1 MDLGLKDKVAL
12 VTGGSRGIGRAIA
25 HELADEGCHVAITA
39 RGGSDLANT
48 LSEIESRGVRGLA
61 IEIDMSTAD
70 APGEAVAR
78 TVAGLGT
85 INVLVNNV
93 GGGFGDPNVEESTDQ
108 QWADSL
114 NTNLLAAVRAS
125 RASIPHMREQ
135 GGGRIVH
142 ITSIY
147 GREAGGNPAYNA
159 SKSAMNSLSKG
170 MARELAADGILVN
183 AIAPGSILFPG
194 GGWENALRDDPD
206 GMAAFVEQDFPMDRF
221 GRPEEIAAVVTFLAS
236 ERASLVTGACINVDG
251 GQTRSN
257 I

>member
-39 RGGSDLANT
+39 RGGDDLANT
-48 LSEIESRGVRGLA
+48 LSEIESRGVRGLT
-61 IEIDMSTAD
+61 IEVDMSTAE
-70 APGEAVAR
+70 APVEAVTR
-78 TVAGLGT
+78 TVAKLGA
-85 INVLVNNV
+85 IHVLVNNV
-93 GGGFGDPNVEESTDQ
+93 GGGFGDPNVEESTDE
-108 QWADSL
+108 QWTDSI

-125 RASIPHMREQ
+125 RSAIPHMKEQ
-135 GGGRIVH
+135 GWGRIVH

-170 MARELAADGILVN
+170 MARELAAEGILVN
-183 AIAPGSILFPG
+183 ALAPGSILFPG
-194 GGWENALRDDPD
+194 GGWEKGIREDPD
-206 GMAAFVEQDFPMDRF
+206 GMAAFLERDFPMDRF
-221 GRPEEIAAVVTFLAS
+221 GKPEEIAAVVAFLAS

-251 GQTRSN
+251 GQTRTN

>member
-39 RGGSDLANT
+39 RGGEDLANT
-48 LSEIESRGVRGLA
+48 LSEIESRGVRGLT

-70 APGEAVAR
+70 APAEAVTR
-78 TVAGLGT
+78 TVSELGA
-85 INVLVNNV
+85 IHVLVNNV
-93 GGGFGDPNVEESTDQ
+93 GGAFGDPNVEESTDQ
-108 QWADSL
+108 QWADSI
-114 NTNLLAAVRAS
+114 NTNLLAAVRTS
-125 RASIPHMREQ
+125 RAAIPHMKGQ
-135 GGGRIVH
+135 AWGRIVH

-159 SKSAMNSLSKG
+159 AKSAMNSLSKG

-194 GGWENALRDDPD
+194 GGWENGIREDPD
-206 GMAAFVEQDFPMDRF
+206 GMAAFLERDFPMERF
-221 GRPEEIAAVVTFLAS
+221 GKPEEIAAVVAFLAS

-251 GQTRSN
+251 GQTRTN

>member
-39 RGGSDLANT
+39 RGGGDLANT

-61 IEIDMSTAD
+61 IELDMSSAE
-70 APGEAVAR
+70 APAEAVIR
-78 TVAGLGT
+78 TVEGLGA
-85 INVLVNNV
+85 IHLLVNNV
-93 GGGFGDPNVEESTDQ
+93 GGGFGDPNVEESTEQ
-108 QWADSL
+108 QWADSI
-114 NTNLLAAVRAS
+114 NTNLLAAVRTS
-125 RASIPHMREQ
+125 RAAIPHMREQ
-135 GGGRIVH
+135 NWGRIVH

-147 GREAGGNPAYNA
+147 GRESGGNPAYNA
-159 SKSAMNSLSKG
+159 TKSAINSLSKT

-194 GGWENALRDDPD
+194 GGWENAIRENPD
-206 GMAAFVEQDFPMDRF
+206 GMAAFLEQDFPMDRF
-221 GRPEEIAAVVTFLAS
+221 GQPEEIAAVVAFLAS
-236 ERASLVTGACINVDG
+236 ERASLLTGACINVDG